1 MLKKTNIIN
10 IKSFLLL
17 SLIIITLISLSHFL
31 SFTSSP
37 PSFAQ
42 STAGKTSLENNQ
54 IKDKP
59 SAKTPSP
66 DSDITSNIS
75 LILTP
80 SPDIINPTDNQDFQ
94 VPEENLKTGAG
105 NDKTAGA
112 GGAAA
117 ENSYL
122 KDNSLITPGNQNK
135 TNSGS
140 GTSETTIKPSV
151 ITPAN
156 SKKTASAGEPAT
168 ANSYSK
174 GKSLITAS
182 NQNKTNSGSGTSE
195 TTIKPSVI
203 TPANATNTSA
213 ITNGTG
219 KQDAIGNNNN
229 NNTAAS
235 PNIYPNGN
243 PIGTNATD
251 TAAAATTTNITS
263 NITAAS
269 NQNKTNSGS
278 GTSETTIKPS
288 VITPA
293 NSTNTSAITNGTGK
307 QDAIGNNNNNN
318 NTTASPN
325 IYPNG
330 NPIGT
335 NATDTAAA
343 ATTTNITAASNQN
356 KTNSGSGTSE
366 TTIKPSVITP
376 ANSTNT
382 SAITNGT
389 GKQDAIGNNNNKTIS
404 DASLTGNNKSSPQEA
419 NTKNP
424 VKVSNLTSNKTS
436 EQGSSAFPW
445 LDQISKILGVK

>member
-1 MLKKTNIIN
+1 M
-10 IKSFLLL
+10 
-17 SLIIITLISLSHFL
+17 
-31 SFTSSP
+31 SSP

-42 STAGKTSLENNQ
+42 STAGKNSVENSQ

-94 VPEENLKTGAG
+94 VPEENLKTGVG
-105 NDKTAGA
+105 NDKMAGA

-122 KDNSLITPGNQNK
+122 KDNSLITPNNQNK
-135 TNSGS
+135 TNSVL
-140 GTSETTIKPSV
+140 GTSETTIKPSSV
-151 ITPAN
+151 ITPA
-156 SKKTASAGEPAT
+156 SPKKTASAGEPAT

-182 NQNKTNSGSGTSE
+182 NQNKTNSVLGTSE
-195 TTIKPSVI
+195 TTIKPSSVI
-203 TPANATNTSA
+203 TPASPKNTSA

-219 KQDAIGNNNN
+219 KQDAIGTNT
-229 NNTAAS
+229 NNTSNITAS
-235 PNIYPNGN
+235 PNVYPNGN
-243 PIGTNATD
+243 PIGTNATN
-251 TAAAATTTNITS
+251 TAAAGATTANITS

-269 NQNKTNSGS
+269 NQNKTNSVL

-288 VITPA
+288 
-293 NSTNTSAITNGTGK
+293 
-307 QDAIGNNNNNN
+307 
-318 NTTASPN
+318 
-325 IYPNG
+325 
-330 NPIGT
+330 
-335 NATDTAAA
+335 
-343 ATTTNITAASNQN
+343 
-356 KTNSGSGTSE
+356 
-366 TTIKPSVITP
+366 SVITP
-376 ANSTNT
+376 ASPKNT
-382 SAITNGT
+382 SAIN
-389 GKQDAIGNNNNKTIS
+389 DA
-404 DASLTGNNKSSPQEA
+404 ALTGNNISSPQEA

-424 VKVSNLTSNKTS
+424 VKVSNLTSNKTG

>member
-1 MLKKTNIIN
+1 VLKKTSIIN

-42 STAGKTSLENNQ
+42 STAGKNSVENSQ

-94 VPEENLKTGAG
+94 VPEENLKTGVG

-122 KDNSLITPGNQNK
+122 KDNSLITPNNQNK
-135 TNSGS
+135 TNSVL
-140 GTSETTIKPSV
+140 GTSETTIKPS
-151 ITPAN
+151 
-156 SKKTASAGEPAT
+156 
-168 ANSYSK
+168 
-174 GKSLITAS
+174 
-182 NQNKTNSGSGTSE
+182 
-195 TTIKPSVI
+195 SVI
-203 TPANATNTSA
+203 TPASPKNTSA

-219 KQDAIGNNNN
+219 KQDAIG
-229 NNTAAS
+229 
-235 PNIYPNGN
+235 
-243 PIGTNATD
+243 
-251 TAAAATTTNITS
+251 
-263 NITAAS
+263 
-269 NQNKTNSGS
+269 
-278 GTSETTIKPS
+278 
-288 VITPA
+288 
-293 NSTNTSAITNGTGK
+293 TNT
-307 QDAIGNNNNNN
+307 
-318 NTTASPN
+318 
-325 IYPNG
+325 
-330 NPIGT
+330 
-335 NATDTAAA
+335 
-343 ATTTNITAASNQN
+343 
-356 KTNSGSGTSE
+356 
-366 TTIKPSVITP
+366 
-376 ANSTNT
+376 
-382 SAITNGT
+382 
-389 GKQDAIGNNNNKTIS
+389 NKTIN
-404 DASLTGNNKSSPQEA
+404 DAALTGNNISSPQEA

-424 VKVSNLTSNKTS
+424 VKVSNLTSNKTG

>member
-37 PSFAQ
+37 PSFGQ

-94 VPEENLKTGAG
+94 VPEENLKTGVG

-117 ENSYL
+117 ENRYL
-122 KDNSLITPGNQNK
+122 KDNSLITPNNQNK
-135 TNSGS
+135 TNNGS
-140 GTSETTIKPSV
+140 GTSVTTIKPSSV
-151 ITPAN
+151 ITPA
-156 SKKTASAGEPAT
+156 SPKKTASAGEPAT

-174 GKSLITAS
+174 NKSLITAS
-182 NQNKTNSGSGTSE
+182 NQNKTNNGSGTSV
-195 TTIKPSVI
+195 TTIKPSSVI
-203 TPANATNTSA
+203 TPANSKNTSA

-219 KQDAIGNNNN
+219 KQDVIGTNNNN
-229 NNTAAS
+229 NNITAS

-243 PIGTNATD
+243 PTGTNATN
-251 TAAAATTTNITS
+251 TATAATTANITS

-269 NQNKTNSGS
+269 NQNKTNNGS
-278 GTSETTIKPS
+278 GTSVTTIKPS
-288 VITPA
+288 SVITPA
-293 NSTNTSAITNGTGK
+293 SSKNTSAITNGTGK
-307 QDAIGNNNNNN
+307 QDVIGTNNNN
-318 NTTASPN
+318 NT
-325 IYPNG
+325 
-330 NPIGT
+330 
-335 NATDTAAA
+335 
-343 ATTTNITAASNQN
+343 
-356 KTNSGSGTSE
+356 
-366 TTIKPSVITP
+366 
-376 ANSTNT
+376 
-382 SAITNGT
+382 
-389 GKQDAIGNNNNKTIS
+389 NNKTIN
-404 DASLTGNNKSSPQEA
+404 DAALTGNNKSSPQEA

-424 VKVSNLTSNKTS
+424 VKVSNLTSNKTG

>member
-94 VPEENLKTGAG
+94 VPEENLKTGIG
-105 NDKTAGA
+105 NDKTAEA
-112 GGAAA
+112 GGAA
-117 ENSYL
+117 EEIDYL
-122 KDNSLITPGNQNK
+122 KDNSLITPNNQNK
-135 TNSGS
+135 TNSKY

-182 NQNKTNSGSGTSE
+182 NQNKTN
-195 TTIKPSVI
+195 
-203 TPANATNTSA
+203 N
-213 ITNGTG
+213 
-219 KQDAIGNNNN
+219 
-229 NNTAAS
+229 
-235 PNIYPNGN
+235 
-243 PIGTNATD
+243 
-251 TAAAATTTNITS
+251 
-263 NITAAS
+263 
-269 NQNKTNSGS
+269 GS

-293 NSTNTSAITNGTGK
+293 NSKNTSAITKGTGK
-307 QDAIGNNNNNN
+307 QDAIGTNNYNNNANNI
-318 NTTASPN
+318 TASPN
-325 IYPNG
+325 IYPKG

-335 NATDTAAA
+335 NATNTTAA
-343 ATTTNITAASNQN
+343 ATTANITSNITAASNQN
-356 KTNSGSGTSE
+356 KTNNGSGTSE
-366 TTIKPSVITP
+366 TMIKPSVITP
-376 ANSTNT
+376 ANSKNT
-382 SAITNGT
+382 SAITKGT
-389 GKQDAIGNNNNKTIS
+389 GKQDAIGTNNY
-404 DASLTGNNKSSPQEA
+404 
-419 NTKNP
+419 KN
-424 VKVSNLTSNKTS
+424 
-436 EQGSSAFPW
+436 
-445 LDQISKILGVK
+445 D